1 MSTLLLTFRRKFTA
15 AVLAVAGLSLGLTGC
30 SDMLTYAQR
39 NRDIGMDAYRE
50 ADYPKAAGAF
60 RSALRQDPRDYMS
73 HYYLG
78 LSSLQLKNYQQ
89 AVVAFRSCLETQNV
103 TLAGQEDNAT
113 RIKAID
119 GLAQAIVKSDDSDQE
134 VNRVEETARGAKGT
148 LAAREFFLLGKVYR
162 YRKLP
167 DMALDYYNRA
177 TLDDPKNFDYAKE
190 YALYC
195 EQLQQTARAQE
206 ALRKA
211 YTLDA
216 NDKEV
221 ADALRRLGV
230 VPGLSLKEKD
240 DLAKPLIPK
249 GPIPELDMAKV
260 KSTLGIGGGNGNEG
274 GAENATPASSRTP
287 SALTPRD

>member
-1 MSTLLLTFRRKFTA
+1 MSTLLSMLSRSSA
-15 AVLAVAGLSLGLTGC
+15 ARVLAVLGLSLALTGC

-39 NRDIGMDAYRE
+39 NRDVGMDAYRE

-60 RSALRQDPRDYMS
+60 RSALRQDPRDYLS

-89 AVVAFRSCLETQNV
+89 ALVAFRSCLETQNV
-103 TLAGQEDNAT
+103 TLAGQEDNGT
-113 RIKAID
+113 RIKALD

-134 VNRVEETARGAKGT
+134 VNRVEQTARGAKGY
-148 LAAREFFLLGKVYR
+148 LAAREFFVLAKVYR
-162 YRKLP
+162 YRMLP

-177 TLDDPKNFDYAKE
+177 TLDDPKSFDYAKE

-211 YTLDA
+211 YALDA
-216 NDKEV
+216 TDKEV

-230 VPGLSLKEKD
+230 VPGLSLKDKD

-249 GPIPELDMAKV
+249 GPIPEVDMAKV
-260 KSTLGIGGGNGNEG
+260 KSTLGIGGGG
-274 GAENATPASSRTP
+274 GDNATPASSRTP